1 MINII
6 QKVVFNHF
14 SFPNIN
20 NLIEFHKSHG
30 KIITITGVHP
40 PARFGELVEKD
51 GCVVSFKEKSHTSK
65 GLINGGF
72 MVFNDELLDYLTPN
86 ENCDF
91 EKDVL
96 ENLSKRGE
104 IMLYPHKGNW
114 DCIDHERD
122 VVNLNN
128 LWNNNKAFWKLWS

>member
-1 MINII
+1 
-6 QKVVFNHF
+6 
-14 SFPNIN
+14 
-20 NLIEFHKSHG
+20 
-30 KIITITGVHP
+30 
-40 PARFGELVEKD
+40 
-51 GCVVSFKEKSHTSK
+51 
-65 GLINGGF
+65 

-104 IMLYPHKGNW
+104 IMVYPHKGNW

-128 LWNNNKAFWKLWS
+128 LCYN